1 MKTNFLI
8 KMSALLLV
16 LVCLSSAFALPVA
29 AESGRVY
36 DPTHM
41 LTDTEA
47 VNVGALLDE
56 LSAEYGVELYLAT
69 YVADDRY
76 DDFYGDDYC
85 TQVKNIKD
93 ENAVLL
99 IVTYDCSDT
108 TFYYNMYTYGDA
120 HKKISDEEVDQILDR
135 RDVFDNIKNGSI
147 ATGVEAFF
155 VGSAVAYDDHVYD
168 TASMLTLDEANALT
182 DLLDELSAEAGVEL
196 YLATYVAD
204 DRYDDFYGDDYCTR
218 VRNLKDADAV
228 LLVVT
233 YEEFNNTYYYNM
245 YTYGQAN
252 YAINQKEVN
261 YILDTYDVYYNLK
274 GGNVYEGS
282 VAFFETS
289 ATAFVGRLGTPIGVI
304 VVISAIISILIAF
317 AVRAAVVAV
326 YKKKTASVDY
336 PLDRYAR
343 LELTHEE
350 DSFVREYTTRTYVPR
365 SSGSSGGGRHGGG
378 GGHRGGR

>member
-1 MKTNFLI
+1 MKNNPLI
-8 KMSALLLV
+8 KTGALMLV
-16 LVCLSSAFALPVA
+16 LVCLTAFLILPAA

-85 TQVKNIKD
+85 T
-93 ENAVLL
+93 
-99 IVTYDCSDT
+99 
-108 TFYYNMYTYGDA
+108 
-120 HKKISDEEVDQILDR
+120 
-135 RDVFDNIKNGSI
+135 
-147 ATGVEAFF
+147 
-155 VGSAVAYDDHVYD
+155 
-168 TASMLTLDEANALT
+168 
-182 DLLDELSAEAGVEL
+182 
-196 YLATYVAD
+196 
-204 DRYDDFYGDDYCTR
+204 R
-218 VRNLKDADAV
+218 VNNLKGTDAV

-245 YTYGQAN
+245 YTYGEAN

-289 ATAFVGRLGTPIGVI
+289 ARAFAGRVGAPMAVI
-304 VVISAIISILIAF
+304 VVISAIISLIIAF

-326 YKKKTASVDY
+326 YKKKKASVDY
-336 PLDRYAR
+336 PLDRYAT

-365 SSGSSGGGRHGGG
+365 SSGSSGGSRHGGG

>member
-1 MKTNFLI
+1 MKHNLLI
-8 KMSALLLV
+8 KISALLLV
-16 LVCLSSAFALPVA
+16 LICLSASFSLSAA

-36 DPTHM
+36 DPSGM
-41 LTDTEA
+41 LTVSEA
-47 VNVGALLDE
+47 ANLGTLLDE

-85 TQVKNIKD
+85 T
-93 ENAVLL
+93 
-99 IVTYDCSDT
+99 
-108 TFYYNMYTYGDA
+108 
-120 HKKISDEEVDQILDR
+120 
-135 RDVFDNIKNGSI
+135 
-147 ATGVEAFF
+147 
-155 VGSAVAYDDHVYD
+155 
-168 TASMLTLDEANALT
+168 
-182 DLLDELSAEAGVEL
+182 
-196 YLATYVAD
+196 
-204 DRYDDFYGDDYCTR
+204 R
-218 VRNLKDADAV
+218 VRNLKGTDAV

-245 YTYGQAN
+245 YTYGEAN

-274 GGNVYEGS
+274 DGNVYEGAA
-282 VAFFETS
+282 VFFEMS
-289 ATAFVGRLGTPIGVI
+289 AEAFTGRVGAPIGII
-304 VVISAIISILIAF
+304 VVISAIISLIIAF
-317 AVRAAVVAV
+317 GVRAAVVAV
-326 YKKKTASVDY
+326 YKKKKASVDY
-336 PLDRYAR
+336 PLDRYAT